1 MNSAFVFPGQGSQ
14 FVGMGKDLFDNSEL
28 KAQYEMVDKLF
39 ASFHQENYS
48 QILSNVV
55 FQGPEEDLTKTVFTQ
70 PAILTMSM
78 LLAEKLKAKIAAGE
92 IQKPAF
98 VAGHSLGEFAALF
111 MADVLSFE
119 DAMKL
124 VIARAAFMQE
134 APKGAMTAIIGMN
147 DQDVKA
153 FTDKADDVSVAN
165 FNSPEQ
171 VVITGTK
178 EGVERVSC
186 EISEFAATNGKKV
199 RVIAL
204 NVGGAFHSPLMQAPA
219 EEFNKLIDE
228 MTFND
233 ASIPVV
239 QNTTASPVTA
249 ASEIKENLKKQMTGS
264 VRWTETVKFFFDNG
278 VKEILEVGP
287 GKVLAGLVKKQD
299 RRFPV
304 QNIASLED
312 LASLQTAVS

>member
-1 MNSAFVFPGQGSQ
+1 MKTAFVFPGQGSQ
-14 FVGMGKDLFDNSEL
+14 SVAMGKDLFDSDL
-28 KAQYEMVDKLF
+28 KAKYEFVDNLF

-48 QILSNVV
+48 QVLSNVV
-55 FQGPEEDLTKTVFTQ
+55 FQGPEDELTKTVFTQ

-78 LLAEKLKAKIAAGE
+78 LLAEKLKEKITKGE
-92 IQKPAF
+92 IAKPAF
-98 VAGHSLGEFAALF
+98 VAGHSLGEFSALF

-119 DAMKL
+119 DAAKL

-147 DQDVKA
+147 DQDVQA
-153 FTDKADDVSVAN
+153 FTDKADNVSVAN

-171 VVITGTK
+171 VVITGSK
-178 EGVERVSC
+178 EGVDRVSE
-186 EISEFAATNGKKV
+186 EISEFASMNDKKV

-204 NVGGAFHSPLMQAPA
+204 NVGGAFHSPLMQGPA
-219 EEFNKLIDE
+219 EEFSKLIDE
-228 MTFND
+228 MNFND

-239 QNTTASPVTA
+239 QNTSASPVTA
-249 ASEIKENLKKQMTGS
+249 ADELKANLKKQMTGS
-264 VRWTETVKFFFDNG
+264 VRWTETVKFFFDNE
-278 VKEILEVGP
+278 VTEVFEVGP

-304 QNIASLED
+304 KNIASLED
-312 LASLQTAVS
+312 LTSLEAAVS